1 MDTPTLPSRLL
12 LGMFEVLDQGILLL
26 DQHGRILLWNQWLA
40 SKSGLP
46 AEQMLGQPWLELF
59 PMLVDSRLDQ
69 AVQQA
74 LQRRMPSLIT
84 PYLNKTA
91 FPLGHPERPLLQSIR
106 VLPLFDE
113 QDQQLYC
120 VVQITDVSN
129 EIQREKLLR
138 EKTEQLQE
146 LTRRDPLT
154 GIGNRKL
161 FDDTLAAELARQRRI
176 GHPVALVMID
186 IDYFKAY
193 NDQFGHQAGDHCLIL
208 VSQTLRSALK
218 RLNDVVCRFGG
229 EEFALILPNTDLQGA
244 ENVAL
249 DIRQQLSRDARGF
262 KERVTVSIGIAI
274 SDPEQPLGA
283 EVLVAKADS
292 ALYAAKRDGRDCVR
306 NSNDIQ

>member
-1 MDTPTLPSRLL
+1 MDTPILSSRLL

-26 DQHGRILLWNQWLA
+26 DQNGRILLWNQWLA
-40 SKSGLP
+40 GKSGLP
-46 AEQMLGQPWLELF
+46 AEQLLGRPWLESF
-59 PMLVDSRLDQ
+59 PALADSRLDQ

-91 FPLGHPERPLLQSIR
+91 FPLGHPDRPVLQSIR

-113 QDQQLYC
+113 AEQQLYC

-176 GHPVALVMID
+176 GHPVALAMID

-249 DIRQQLSRDARGF
+249 DIRQQLARDARGF

-274 SDPEQPLGA
+274 SDPEQPLSA